1 MPLGTQVFLAP
12 GDIVLD
18 PPHLLGHVYC
28 GETVAHIRVR
38 PTNYDIQ
45 FGVYCVGISVL
56 NHYAIL
62 VSVLSE

>member
-1 MPLGTQVFLAP
+1 MPLGTQVGLGP

-18 PPHLLGHVYC
+18 TPHLLGHVYC
-28 GETVAHIRVR
+28 GETVAHVSV
-38 PTNYDIQ
+38 TNYDVQ
-45 FGVYCVGISVL
+45 FCVSCVRISVL